1 VVRWHKNYSYMYL
14 NSNFPGADAIYDAA
28 IENEPIGP
36 AVPSDWLESVLPVGT
51 GSATR
56 VFFAETIHKQV
67 FQEGNYW
74 NGKESCTTKQGQFLQ
89 HIEFQSQSIGQVFGL
104 AHHEHHSEAA
114 VTCFS
119 QLNDESYQDPAHA
132 LDTTMLTVENL
143 MDDDDS
149 DFNIPFND
157 EGADRSFDA
166 SVTRAGEPATERV
179 VPANDQ
185 VEVVQIEFTK
195 FSALPD
201 EERKNVVPKG
211 GSAYSSLQPA
221 FDKLSRLVTNA
232 ESFYVLSQLLEGVET
247 EMMARAGDTT
257 SHARKVTDT
266 VAGVVSTLEI
276 DNRRKDIRQRP
287 FYEK

>member
-1 VVRWHKNYSYMYL
+1 M
-14 NSNFPGADAIYDAA
+14 
-28 IENEPIGP
+28 
-36 AVPSDWLESVLPVGT
+36 
-51 GSATR
+51 
-56 VFFAETIHKQV
+56 
-67 FQEGNYW
+67 
-74 NGKESCTTKQGQFLQ
+74 
-89 HIEFQSQSIGQVFGL
+89 
-104 AHHEHHSEAA
+104 
-114 VTCFS
+114 
-119 QLNDESYQDPAHA
+119 
-132 LDTTMLTVENL
+132 
-143 MDDDDS
+143 
-149 DFNIPFND
+149 
-157 EGADRSFDA
+157 
-166 SVTRAGEPATERV
+166 
-179 VPANDQ
+179 PANDQ

-257 SHARKVTDT
+257 SHVRKVTET

-276 DNRRKDIRQRP
+276 DNRRKDTRQRP

>member
-1 VVRWHKNYSYMYL
+1 M
-14 NSNFPGADAIYDAA
+14 
-28 IENEPIGP
+28 
-36 AVPSDWLESVLPVGT
+36 
-51 GSATR
+51 
-56 VFFAETIHKQV
+56 
-67 FQEGNYW
+67 
-74 NGKESCTTKQGQFLQ
+74 
-89 HIEFQSQSIGQVFGL
+89 
-104 AHHEHHSEAA
+104 
-114 VTCFS
+114 
-119 QLNDESYQDPAHA
+119 
-132 LDTTMLTVENL
+132 
-143 MDDDDS
+143 
-149 DFNIPFND
+149 
-157 EGADRSFDA
+157 
-166 SVTRAGEPATERV
+166 
-179 VPANDQ
+179 PANDQ

-201 EERKNVVPKG
+201 KERKNVVPKD